1 MGGRYIIKIIFR
13 KKRSFDI
20 RSSGNV
26 VKLVDPGEKF
36 NIRSQGER
44 FDANMIVI
52 WRLKLNPIY

>member
-26 VKLVDPGEKF
+26 VKLVDPGENSTLEDREK
-36 NIRSQGER
+36 GL
-44 FDANMIVI
+44 M
-52 WRLKLNPIY
+52 PI